1 MERRKFTSLLTLSAM
16 AMQIGNLK
24 SLENWSQSL
33 KGSALTP
40 TLFIGHGSPMNAIEK
55 NEFVQGF
62 QDTAMGLPEIQAILV
77 ISAHWL
83 TNGTAVTAMEKPKTI
98 HDFGGFPPELFAQQY
113 PAPGSPE
120 LAQEIKNLIQDTPIH
135 LDHEWGL
142 DHGTWTIL
150 KHFYPAANIPVV
162 QFSIDYRQPLSYHF
176 NLAKQLSSLRKK
188 GVLIIGSGNIVHNLR
203 AVDFSKINEVGYGYE
218 WAHEAR
224 AYVNNCIRTE
234 NFKALQEIEQG
245 PAALQMAIPTPD
257 HYIPLLYILGL
268 KNKEEEL
275 QFFNDKLL
283 AGSLSMTSLKIG

>member
-62 QDTAMGLPEIQAILV
+62 QKTASSLPEIQAILV

-83 TNGTAVTAMEKPKTI
+83 TNGTAVTAMDKPKTI

-120 LAQEIKNLIQDTPIH
+120 LAQEIKNLIPDTHIH

-150 KHFYPAANIPVV
+150 KHFYPEANIPVV

-176 NLAKQLSSLRKK
+176 NLAKQLAELRKK

-218 WAHEAR
+218 WAQEAR
-224 AYVNNCIRTE
+224 AYVNNCILTE
-234 NFKALQEIEQG
+234 NFEALQKIEKG
-245 PAALQMAIPTPD
+245 PHALQLAIPTPD

-268 KNKEEEL
+268 KNKDEEL
-275 QFFNDKLL
+275 QFFNDQLL

>member
-1 MERRKFTSLLTLSAM
+1 MERRKFASLLTLSAM

-40 TLFIGHGSPMNAIEK
+40 TLFIGHGSPMNAIEE
-55 NEFVQGF
+55 NQFVSGF
-62 QDTAMGLPEIQAILV
+62 RTAAQKLPEIQAILV

-98 HDFGGFPPELFAQQY
+98 HDFGGFPAELFAQQY
-113 PAPGSPE
+113 PAPGSPK
-120 LAQEIKNLIQDTPIH
+120 LAQEVKALIPNTPIH
-135 LDHEWGL
+135 LDHDWGL

-150 KHFYPAANIPVV
+150 KHFYPEANIPVV

-176 NLAKQLSSLRKK
+176 NLAKQLAELRKK

-224 AYVNNCIRTE
+224 KFVNDCILKE
-234 NFKALQEIEQG
+234 DYQALQDLKSAPKALQ
-245 PAALQMAIPTPD
+245 LAIPTPD

-268 KNKEEEL
+268 KNGAEKVQL
-275 QFFNDKLL
+275 FNDELL
-283 AGSLSMTSLKIG
+283 AGSLSMTSLQIG